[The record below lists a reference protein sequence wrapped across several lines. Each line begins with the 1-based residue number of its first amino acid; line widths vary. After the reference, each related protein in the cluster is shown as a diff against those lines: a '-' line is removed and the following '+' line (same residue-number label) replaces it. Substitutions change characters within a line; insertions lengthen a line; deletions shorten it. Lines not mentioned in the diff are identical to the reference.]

1 MLEAVGLTAIEE
13 RTYRTLVRARSMTPA
28 DLRSQLGLTVE
39 QVDAVLGSLAA
50 KGLVTSTTGPA
61 KRLVAAPVEVA
72 GEALLLRRLQE
83 LQAAR
88 LEFAKIAAEYRH
100 AAGQTSVDE
109 MIEIAPNDA
118 VPTLFEQLQRQAK
131 TEVWTITTPPYAVPS
146 DENSVEIERLASGV
160 TYLGLYTQA
169 ALEEPGA
176 LEMIRRYVD
185 AGEQARMQPS
195 LSLKMAIFDRE
206 VALVPIVGG
215 HGTGVLSDSLIVRP
229 CSLLDALIEL
239 FERLWLSAVPLDPL
253 LFDASAA
260 SGRKRGSRGI
270 TPQEARLLALLL
282 AGMTDDAIG
291 RQVGLARRTVVRRV
305 HELMAR
311 AKASNRLQL
320 ILRAAQLG
328 WIDVSATA
336 AAAEPWRMPETP
348 LPTLSA
354 RALAASADAKAD
366 TARRK
371 RTGPVLPHAPW
382 PS

>member
-1 MLEAVGLTAIEE
+1 
-13 RTYRTLVRARSMTPA
+13 MTPA
-28 DLRSQLGLTVE
+28 DLRAQLDLSVE
-39 QVDAVLGSLAA
+39 QADAVFGSLAA

-88 LEFAKIAAEYRH
+88 LEFSRIAEEYRS
-100 AAGQTSVDE
+100 AAGQASVDE
-109 MIEIAPNDA
+109 MIEIAPAEA

-131 TEVWTITTPPYAVPS
+131 SEVWTITTPPYAVPS
-146 DENSVEIERLASGV
+146 DMNAVELERLASGV
-160 TYLGLYTQA
+160 SYLGLYTQA

-176 LEMIRRYVD
+176 LETIRQYVE

-206 VALVPIVGG
+206 IALVPIMGG
-215 HGTGVLSDSLIVRP
+215 PGVAGLSDSLIVHA

-253 LFDASAA
+253 L
-260 SGRKRGSRGI
+260 SGTSVVGGPQPASRGI
-270 TPQEARLLALLL
+270 TPQEAHLLALLL

-291 RQVGLARRTVVRRV
+291 RQLGLARRTVVRRV
-305 HELMAR
+305 HQLMAR
-311 AKASNRLQL
+311 AKATNRLQL

-328 WIDVSATA
+328 WIEVSSNPPAAGRCRPPGVPSQAASGHLPTPSA
-336 AAAEPWRMPETP
+336 AARHDGSPRRGATP
-348 LPTLSA
+348 
-354 RALAASADAKAD
+354 ALHRDDPPFAVVD
-366 TARRK
+366 
-371 RTGPVLPHAPW
+371 G
-382 PS
+382 